1 MVVVRL
7 IGGLGNQMFQYAA
20 GRALSLLENAKLSL
34 DIAPYEKYQLHNG
47 YELDRVFSI
56 QAKKV
61 SEDELRKFIGWGGF
75 FLNKLLVAIDF
86 KKGLFKSKYFREPS
100 FSYYNDFNSLGSNIY
115 LDGYWQSEKYF
126 QKFEDQIRR
135 DFQFK
140 QIEDPINLQYLKSIE
155 SNNSISIHVRRGDY
169 LSSKDNQA
177 KYYALTKNYYKIA
190 VSYLNE
196 RVINPHYYIFSD
208 DVKWAIENLDI
219 KCPHTFIS
227 NNNAEQSYID
237 MQLMSCCKHNI
248 IANSS
253 FSWWGAWLNPNHQKI
268 VIAPNLWFRDKTNTI
283 DLIPE
288 GWVRI

>member
-1 MVVVRL
+1 
-7 IGGLGNQMFQYAA
+7 MFQYAA
-20 GRALSLLENAKLSL
+20 GRALSLLGNAKLSL

-61 SEDELRKFIGWGGF
+61 SKDELREFIGWGGF
-75 FLNKLLVAIDF
+75 LLNKLLVAGNF
-86 KKGLFKSKYFREPS
+86 NKGLFESKYFREPS
-100 FSYYNDFNSLGSNIY
+100 FSHYHDFNSLGSNIY

-126 QKFEDQIRR
+126 QKFEGEIRR

-140 QIEDPINLQYLKSIE
+140 RIEDCINLQHLKSIE
-155 SNNSISIHVRRGDY
+155 SNNSVSIHVRRGDY
-169 LSSKDNQA
+169 LSGKDNQE
-177 KYYALTKNYYKIA
+177 KYHALTKNYYKIA
-190 VSYLNE
+190 MSYINE

-208 DVKWAIENLDI
+208 DIKWAIENLDL
-219 KCPHTFIS
+219 KYPHTFIS
-227 NNNAEQSYID
+227 NNNAEQSCID
-237 MQLMSCCKHNI
+237 MHLMSCCKHNI
-248 IANSS
+248 TANSS

-288 GWVRI
+288 KWVRI